1 MRIFDQLVRSYRSK
15 KYKEFRKLCVES
27 FTLDE
32 NSFMRLNDLL
42 DSTPDVDYAYAIF
55 LEEYVE
61 QGLDKQCEW
70 GE

>member
-1 MRIFDQLVRSYRSK
+1 MLIFDQLVRSYRSK
-15 KYKEFRKLCVES
+15 NYKEFRKLCEES

-32 NSFMRLNDLL
+32 NSFMHLNDLL
-42 DSTPDVDYAYAIF
+42 DSTPDVDYAYALF

-61 QGLDKQCEW
+61 CGLDKQCEW

>member
-15 KYKEFRKLCVES
+15 NYKEFRELCEAS
-27 FTLDE
+27 FTLDD
-32 NSFMRLNDLL
+32 NSFVHLTELL
-42 DSTPDVDYAYAIF
+42 DSTPDVDYAYATF

-61 QGLDKQCEW
+61 WGLDKQCEW

>member
-15 KYKEFRKLCVES
+15 NYKEFRKLCVES
-27 FTLDE
+27 FTLDV
-32 NSFMRLNDLL
+32 NSFMHLNDLL
-42 DSTPDVDYAYAIF
+42 YSTPDVDFAYAIV
-55 LEEYVE
+55 LEECVK